1 MIYKLKGTLT
11 SAIFIIVALLILSFF
26 VLTPMISMII
36 LGAVFAYV
44 IRPISNKMLPYLKFE
59 TISII
64 VAMILVILPLIA
76 IVAVIINSFIE
87 SIPLLVSIAKSANL
101 DSITSSNAQQY
112 LPSMLQTYTGSIL
125 GSVKLGLEE
134 MLKNLL
140 NYFVAYI
147 GSLPTIGFQL
157 FIFFAATFYFAK
169 DGDRLWEYIQFVIP
183 DDRTH
188 YFNSL
193 FSEVE
198 RVLKSIFFGHFFT
211 ALLTGILAGV
221 GFWLLGYP
229 FPSFLGILTGFFQLI
244 PFIGHWPLPIIL
256 SAYDILTGDYLR
268 AVAVLILG
276 FLMSA
281 IDIYL
286 RPKISSKYADIHP
299 LIFILGFLCGP
310 LVFGLVGFVLG
321 PLILGVTYAAV
332 SAYKKDRTAEKAD
345 KINLKDKNEPKI
357 IK

>member
-1 MIYKLKGTLT
+1 MIYKLKGTIT
-11 SAIFIIVALLILSFF
+11 SALFIITALLILSFF

-59 TISII
+59 TLSII

-76 IVAVIINSFIE
+76 VLAVIINSIIE
-87 SIPLLVSIAKSANL
+87 STPLIVSLAKSANIE
-101 DSITSSNAQQY
+101 SINSSTAQQY
-112 LPSMLQTYTGSIL
+112 LPSMLQSYTGSIL
-125 GSVKLGLEE
+125 TSIKLGLEE
-134 MLKNLL
+134 ILRNLL
-140 NYFVAYI
+140 NYLVAYV
-147 GSLPTIGFQL
+147 GSIPTIVFQL

-169 DGDRLWEYIQFVIP
+169 DGDRLWEYIKFAIP
-183 DDRTH
+183 DNRSH

-193 FSEVE
+193 FKEVE

-211 ALLTGILAGV
+211 ALLTGILAGI
-221 GFWLLGYP
+221 GFWIIGYP
-229 FPSFLGILTGFFQLI
+229 FASFLGILTGFFQLI

-256 SAYDILTGDYLR
+256 AAYGILTGSYIQAI
-268 AVAVLILG
+268 AVIILG

-281 IDIYL
+281 LDIYL

-310 LVFGLVGFVLG
+310 LVFGLVGFILG

-332 SAYKKDRTAEKAD
+332 STYKKENTVEIVKNDEK
-345 KINLKDKNEPKI
+345 
-357 IK
+357 

>member
-1 MIYKLKGTLT
+1 M
-11 SAIFIIVALLILSFF
+11 FIIAILIVLSFF

-59 TISII
+59 TLSVII
-64 VAMILVILPLIA
+64 AMILVILPLIA
-76 IVAVIINSFIE
+76 IVAIIINSFIE
-87 SIPLLVSIAKSANL
+87 SIPLLVSIAKSVNIE
-101 DSITSSNAQQY
+101 SINSGTAQQL
-112 LPSMLQTYTGSIL
+112 LPPMLQGYTGSIIT
-125 GSVKLGLEE
+125 SVKLGLEE
-134 MLKNLL
+134 ILKNLL
-140 NYFVAYI
+140 NYLVAYV
-147 GSLPTIGFQL
+147 GSIPTIAFQL
-157 FIFFAATFYFAK
+157 FIFFASTFYFAK
-169 DGDRLWEYIQFVIP
+169 DGHRLWEYIIFAIP
-183 DDRTH
+183 DERTH

-221 GFWLLGYP
+221 GFWIIGYP
-229 FPSFLGILTGFFQLI
+229 FASFLGILTGFFQLI

-256 SAYDILTGDYLR
+256 AAYGIFTGNYLQ
-268 AVAVLILG
+268 AVAVIILG

-281 IDIYL
+281 LDIYL
-286 RPKISSKYADIHP
+286 RPKLSSKYADIHP

-310 LVFGLVGFVLG
+310 LVFGLVGFILG

-332 SAYKKDRTAEKAD
+332 SAFKKEKSAEIAEKIE
-345 KINLKDKNEPKI
+345 K
-357 IK
+357 

>member
-1 MIYKLKGTLT
+1 M
-11 SAIFIIVALLILSFF
+11 FIIAILIVLSFF

-59 TISII
+59 TLSVII
-64 VAMILVILPLIA
+64 AMILVILPLIA
-76 IVAVIINSFIE
+76 IVAIIINSFIE
-87 SIPLLVSIAKSANL
+87 SIPLLVSIAKSVNIE
-101 DSITSSNAQQY
+101 SINSGTAQQL
-112 LPSMLQTYTGSIL
+112 LPPMLQGYTGSIIT
-125 GSVKLGLEE
+125 SVKLGLEE
-134 MLKNLL
+134 ILKNLL
-140 NYFVAYI
+140 NYLVAYV
-147 GSLPTIGFQL
+147 GSIPTIAFQL
-157 FIFFAATFYFAK
+157 FIFFASTFYFAK
-169 DGDRLWEYIQFVIP
+169 DGHRLWEYIIFAIP
-183 DDRTH
+183 DERTH

-221 GFWLLGYP
+221 GFWIIGYP
-229 FPSFLGILTGFFQLI
+229 FASFLGILTGFFQLI

-256 SAYDILTGDYLR
+256 AAYGIFTGNYLQ
-268 AVAVLILG
+268 AVAVIILG

-281 IDIYL
+281 LDIYL
-286 RPKISSKYADIHP
+286 RPKLSSKYADIHP

-310 LVFGLVGFVLG
+310 LVFGLVGFILG

-332 SAYKKDRTAEKAD
+332 SAFKKEKSAEITEESEK
-345 KINLKDKNEPKI
+345 
-357 IK
+357 

>member
-11 SAIFIIVALLILSFF
+11 SAIFIISALIILSFF

-59 TISII
+59 TVSII
-64 VAMILVILPLIA
+64 MAMIVVILPLIA
-76 IVAVIINSFIE
+76 VLAIIISSFIE
-87 SIPLLVSIAKSANL
+87 STPLLVSLAGANIGNL
-101 DSITSSNAQQY
+101 NSSTAQQY
-112 LPSMLQTYTGSIL
+112 LPAMLQTYTGSIL
-125 GSVKLGLEE
+125 DSVKLGLEE
-134 MLKNLL
+134 ILRNLL
-140 NYFVAYI
+140 NYLVSYV
-147 GSLPTIGFQL
+147 GSIPTLAFQL
-157 FIFFAATFYFAK
+157 FIFFASTFYFAK
-169 DGDRLWEYIQFVIP
+169 DGDRLWEYITFAIP

-193 FSEVE
+193 FSETE
-198 RVLKSIFFGHFFT
+198 KVLKSIFFGHFFT

-221 GFWLLGYP
+221 GFWIIGYP
-229 FPSFLGILTGFFQLI
+229 FASFLGILTGFFQLI

-256 SAYDILTGDYLR
+256 AVYGVLTGSYLQ
-268 AVAVLILG
+268 AVAVIILG

-281 IDIYL
+281 LDIYL
-286 RPKISSKYADIHP
+286 RPKISSKYSDIHP

-310 LVFGLVGFVLG
+310 LVFGLVGFILG

-332 SAYKKDRTAEKAD
+332 STYKKEQTAEIAVKEE
-345 KINLKDKNEPKI
+345 KKS
-357 IK
+357 

>member
-1 MIYKLKGTLT
+1 MIYKLKGTVT
-11 SAIFIIVALLILSFF
+11 SAIFIITALLVLSFF

-64 VAMILVILPLIA
+64 MAMIVVILPLIA
-76 IVAVIINSFIE
+76 VLAIIINSFIE
-87 SIPLLVSIAKSANL
+87 STPLLVSLASANIGNFN
-101 DSITSSNAQQY
+101 SGTAQQY

-125 GSVKLGLEE
+125 GSLKLGLEE
-134 MLKNLL
+134 ILRNLL
-140 NYFVAYI
+140 NYLVSYVGSIPTVA
-147 GSLPTIGFQL
+147 FQL

-169 DGDRLWEYIQFVIP
+169 DGDRLWEYITFAIP
-183 DDRTH
+183 DNRTH

-193 FSEVE
+193 FSETE
-198 RVLKSIFFGHFFT
+198 KVLKSIFFGHFFT

-221 GFWLLGYP
+221 GFWIIGYP
-229 FPSFLGILTGFFQLI
+229 FASFLGILTGFFQLI

-256 SAYDILTGDYLR
+256 AAYGVLTGSYLQ
-268 AVAVLILG
+268 AVAVIILG

-281 IDIYL
+281 LDIYL

-310 LVFGLVGFVLG
+310 LVFGLVGFILG

-332 SAYKKDRTAEKAD
+332 STYKKEQTAEIVAEKE
-345 KINLKDKNEPKI
+345 NES
-357 IK
+357 

>member
-1 MIYKLKGTLT
+1 MIYKLKGTVT
-11 SAIFIIVALLILSFF
+11 SAIFIITALLILSFF

-64 VAMILVILPLIA
+64 MAMIVVILPLIA
-76 IVAVIINSFIE
+76 VLAVIINSFIE
-87 SIPLLVSIAKSANL
+87 STPLIVSIAKNAGAG
-101 DSITSSNAQQY
+101 SINSTTAQQY

-125 GSVKLGLEE
+125 ESVKLGLEE
-134 MLKNLL
+134 ILKNLL
-140 NYFVAYI
+140 NYIVSYV
-147 GSLPTIGFQL
+147 GSIPTIAFQL

-169 DGDRLWEYIQFVIP
+169 DGDRLWEYITFAIP

-188 YFNSL
+188 YFKSL

-198 RVLKSIFFGHFFT
+198 KVLKSIFFGHFFT

-221 GFWLLGYP
+221 GFWVLGYP
-229 FPSFLGILTGFFQLI
+229 FASFLGILTGFFQLI

-256 SAYDILTGDYLR
+256 SAYDILTGDYIR
-268 AVAVLILG
+268 AVGVIILG

-281 IDIYL
+281 LDIYL

-310 LVFGLVGFVLG
+310 LVFGLVGFILG

-332 SAYKKDRTAEKAD
+332 STYKKEQTTKIAEKD
-345 KINLKDKNEPKI
+345 ENKS
-357 IK
+357 